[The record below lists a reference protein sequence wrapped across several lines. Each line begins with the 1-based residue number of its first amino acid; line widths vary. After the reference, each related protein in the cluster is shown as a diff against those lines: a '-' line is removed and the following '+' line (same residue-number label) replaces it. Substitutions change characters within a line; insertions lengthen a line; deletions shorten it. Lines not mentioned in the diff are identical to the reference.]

1 MKWINNCLTHFL
13 EELKEYI
20 NENQIKVYSA
30 KNMYSN
36 SNSAQNDEKSGGST
50 IWKIKCFEKVINDLY
65 SEDNGD
71 NINEANIDLNVLSIG
86 DGEDEKKAVFKLN
99 KNKFNFCQNLQSK
112 FIRMIGYPS
121 ASSIIIQLEYLQNNI
136 DELINSNKTI
146 YKMSIE
152 IVSGTTQIKCIPHKK
167 KNKKDNLKI
176 LSIYKNSTKKLNNNS
191 QIKKID
197 KDEDDIFLFNNF
209 NIYEEYDEPE
219 NNKFY
224 NYLDDE
230 ENVIRNHLFLG
241 KKKFL

>member
-1 MKWINNCLTHFL
+1 
-13 EELKEYI
+13 
-20 NENQIKVYSA
+20 
-30 KNMYSN
+30 
-36 SNSAQNDEKSGGST
+36 
-50 IWKIKCFEKVINDLY
+50 
-65 SEDNGD
+65 
-71 NINEANIDLNVLSIG
+71 
-86 DGEDEKKAVFKLN
+86 
-99 KNKFNFCQNLQSK
+99 
-112 FIRMIGYPS
+112 MIGYPS

-241 KKKFL
+241 KKIFISRDKISKIGKR

>member
-1 MKWINNCLTHFL
+1 MNNFFILD
-13 EELKEYI
+13 
-20 NENQIKVYSA
+20 
-30 KNMYSN
+30 SN
-36 SNSAQNDEKSGGST
+36 FIFGGS
-50 IWKIKCFEKVINDLY
+50 IY
-65 SEDNGD
+65 GD
-71 NINEANIDLNVLSIG
+71 SILFIFVNIE
-86 DGEDEKKAVFKLN
+86 
-99 KNKFNFCQNLQSK
+99 
-112 FIRMIGYPS
+112 
-121 ASSIIIQLEYLQNNI
+121 
-136 DELINSNKTI
+136 NSQI